1 VRDRQ
6 LALRRDP
13 PIAAAMTLARRRTRQ
28 GNVTS
33 TFFCTIASSQPL
45 RPKALNVSQRCFVPQ
60 ASEFHCTPLDVF
72 IVAGTWNRYPTGAP
86 RKPGRAAVAVIISK
100 EDASMKRIIHPT
112 GDNSVTSEELLERL
126 RLALEFSEI
135 GEWTWNAKTD
145 AVNLSALACEILG
158 LAPHT
163 EITWQEMQARLLHKD
178 DAPRAATA
186 MVEAIERHSMY
197 RAEYRVHRPM
207 DGRDIW
213 VSASGKARYEADG
226 STLGMIGVLQD
237 VTERKLE
244 QLALSEEA
252 ETLDILNR
260 TGAVLAS
267 ELDVG
272 NLVQAVTDAGTRVI
286 GAEFGAFFY
295 NVVGPSGEEYM
306 LYALSGAERERFA
319 HLPMPR
325 NTHVFAPTFNGEATV
340 RSDDITKDPRYG
352 RNDPYCG
359 MPKGHLPVCSY
370 LAVPVI
376 SRSGEV
382 IGGLFFGHSQPG
394 MFSARD
400 ERVLVGISA
409 QAAVAIDNGRL
420 YQRAQREITE
430 KQKAE
435 DALRALAT
443 DLEERVQARTAE
455 LEASYAQLKREVEE
469 RERTEEVLRHAQKLE
484 AIGQL
489 TGGVAHDF
497 NNLLTIVIGNVDTI
511 ARRLGADADTR
522 LRRAVEHALEGA
534 RKAAALTQR
543 LLAFARRQPLKPEP
557 IDPNRL
563 VQQMPELLYRTL
575 GERVEIETVLAAGVW
590 TIEVDAGQ
598 LESAIVNLA
607 VNARDA
613 MADGGKLTIET
624 GNSYVDEPYARE
636 HAITSGQ
643 YVAIS
648 VSDTG
653 TGIPRAVIDR
663 VFDPFFTTKGSG
675 HGTGLGLSQVYGFV
689 KQSGGNVRIYS
700 EPGEG
705 TTVKLYLPRYA
716 GKIPSAHSKAAH
728 VLRGDHHETILV
740 VEDEERV
747 RQLSVSLL
755 QELGYEVIAAPDGPA
770 ALAVLERTRVDLLF
784 TDVGLPRMNGRQLAD
799 EARKRYPQLKVLFTT
814 GYAKNAIVHHGR
826 LDADVQ
832 LVVKPFTFAELSEK
846 VRTVL
851 DA

>member
-1 VRDRQ
+1 
-6 LALRRDP
+6 
-13 PIAAAMTLARRRTRQ
+13 
-28 GNVTS
+28 
-33 TFFCTIASSQPL
+33 
-45 RPKALNVSQRCFVPQ
+45 
-60 ASEFHCTPLDVF
+60 
-72 IVAGTWNRYPTGAP
+72 
-86 RKPGRAAVAVIISK
+86 
-100 EDASMKRIIHPT
+100 MKRIIHPT
-112 GDNSVTSEELLERL
+112 GDTSVTSEELLERL
-126 RLALEFSEI
+126 RLALAFSEI
-135 GEWTWNAKTD
+135 GEWTWNANSD
-145 AVNLSALACEILG
+145 AVNLSVLACEILG

-163 EITWQEMQARLLHKD
+163 AITWEEMQASLLHKD
-178 DAPRAATA
+178 DGPRAAA
-186 MVEAIERHSMY
+186 AVRSAIESDSVY
-197 RAEYRVHRPM
+197 RIEYRVQRPA
-207 DGRDIW
+207 DGREIW
-213 VSASGKARYEADG
+213 VSASGKARYDTDG
-226 STLGMIGVLQD
+226 SVLGMIGVLQD

-244 QLALSEEA
+244 QLALTEEA

-267 ELDVG
+267 ELDLGKV
-272 NLVQAVTDAGTRVI
+272 VQAVTDAGVRVT

-295 NVVGPSGEEYM
+295 NVIAETGEQYM
-306 LYALSGAERERFA
+306 LYTLSGVPRERFA
-319 HLPMPR
+319 NFPMPR
-325 NTHVFAPTFNGEATV
+325 NTRVFAPTFRGEGTV

-352 RNDPYCG
+352 HNEPHFG

-370 LAVPVI
+370 LAVPVT

-382 IGGLFFGHSQPG
+382 IGGLFFGHSKPG

-409 QAAVAIDNGRL
+409 QAAVAIDNARL
-420 YQRAQREITE
+420 YQRAQREI
-430 KQKAE
+430 AE
-435 DALRALAT
+435 RQQAENALRALT
-443 DLEERVQARTAE
+443 VELEERVQARTAE
-455 LEASYAQLKREVEE
+455 LATSYAHLKHEVEE

-511 ARRLGADADTR
+511 ARRLGPDADTR
-522 LRRAVEHALEGA
+522 LLRAVEHALEGA

-563 VQQMPELLYRTL
+563 VQQMSELLYRTL
-575 GERVEIETVLAAGVW
+575 GERIEIETVLAAGVW
-590 TIEVDAGQ
+590 MIEVDAGQ

-624 GNSYVDEPYARE
+624 ANSYVDEPYARE
-636 HAITSGQ
+636 HAVAAGQ
-643 YVAIS
+643 YVVIS

-653 TGIPRAVIDR
+653 TGIARDVIDR
-663 VFDPFFTTKGSG
+663 VFDPFFTTKSSG

-700 EPGEG
+700 ELGEG
-705 TTVKLYLPRYA
+705 TTVKLYLPRYV
-716 GKIPSAHSKAAH
+716 GKVPSTQAKPAH
-728 VLRGDHHETILV
+728 VLRADRHETILV

-770 ALAVLERTRVDLLF
+770 ALALLERTPRVDLLF

-799 EARKRYPQLKVLFTT
+799 EARKRHPQLKVLFTT

-832 LVVKPFTFAELSEK
+832 LIVKPFTFAELSEK
-846 VRTVL
+846 VRNVL